1 MTICGVA
8 ISRYEG
14 WYQGVGRVPYGGK
27 LLQRYEFFSTYRK
40 KSSRGIIICRIGLPS
55 SLLSQWLDP
64 SWGMAPPF
72 FRFWS
77 GAEAELKRSYGGAK
91 AFLGGRKM
99 MELDRAKE
107 KMQAWL
113 RAVDNHCVA
122 ANSDERL
129 HFFIAMSFFLC
140 IFANHYRQMPTAVIG
155 CER

>member
-1 MTICGVA
+1 MSDRLLPLCFLN
-8 ISRYEG
+8 G
-14 WYQGVGRVPYGGK
+14 WVQTGA
-27 LLQRYEFFSTYRK
+27 
-40 KSSRGIIICRIGLPS
+40 
-55 SLLSQWLDP
+55 WLR
-64 SWGMAPPF
+64 PF
-72 FRFWS
+72 FVF
-77 GAEAELKRSYGGAK
+77 GAELKRSYGGAK
-91 AFLGGRKM
+91 ASLGGRKM